1 MKMSKPTYTMSLT
14 EEELI
19 SAIEYYMLNE
29 HNQFAKITHLKHKT
43 KTWTEGGGGMMEMDY
58 SAPDGIEFTCEGE

>member
-19 SAIEYYMLNE
+19 SAIEYYMLNK
-29 HNQFAKITHLKHKT
+29 HKQFAKITNLKHKT
-43 KTWTEGGGGMMEMDY
+43 KTWTEGGGMMEMDY
-58 SAPDGIEFTCEGE
+58 SALEGIEFTCEGE

>member
-19 SAIEYYMLNE
+19 SAIEYYMLNK
-29 HNQFAKITHLKHKT
+29 HKQFSKITHLKHKT